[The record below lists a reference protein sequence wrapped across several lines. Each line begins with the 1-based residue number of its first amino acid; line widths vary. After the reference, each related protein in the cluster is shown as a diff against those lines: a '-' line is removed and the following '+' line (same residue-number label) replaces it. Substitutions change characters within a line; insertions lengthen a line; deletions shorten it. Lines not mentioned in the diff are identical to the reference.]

1 MKPWIMMLTSN
12 GGSDDN
18 HFHTAESTKNS
29 KDSLIASLRIYV
41 RLGRGESLKTMK
53 YLVSFLGCSWL
64 GMSWCDEATRVWK
77 SSCFLTPVPLAEW
90 EVLLL
95 PALVVVDSS
104 MPALPLLAILGLAD
118 IKFGTVDDDESPSEK
133 HSSLSLLRLSYTQKG
148 VKVL

>member
-1 MKPWIMMLTSN
+1 M
-12 GGSDDN
+12 
-18 HFHTAESTKNS
+18 
-29 KDSLIASLRIYV
+29 
-41 RLGRGESLKTMK
+41 
-53 YLVSFLGCSWL
+53 
-64 GMSWCDEATRVWK
+64 
-77 SSCFLTPVPLAEW
+77 
-90 EVLLL
+90 LLL